1 MLGRHVYRVAP
12 LETGGWAVQKEGEAT
27 ARGSRD
33 TREEAVKFAWELA
46 AADEPSRVVV
56 EDTTGAIVDER
67 EFGIDLGVEPEA
79 KPESAAASPPGG
91 DSSSRSG

>member
-12 LETGGWAVQKEGEAT
+12 LETGGWTVQKDGEAT

-33 TREEAVKFAWELA
+33 TREEAVKLAWELA

-56 EDTTGAIVDER
+56 EDTTGAILDER
-67 EFGIDLGVEPEA
+67 QFGVDRGVEPEA
-79 KPESAAASPPGG
+79 EPESAAAGLPGAG
-91 DSSSRSG
+91 GSSRSG